1 MEINPAYNF
10 FSQGF
15 QDNFNTKKRAFFSI
29 RIFSFMDEKEL
40 RKLNRQELLEI
51 LLEVTEE
58 NENLLE
64 ENKML
69 RKKLQS
75 KYMVIDNAGSLAE
88 ASLQISGVFKR
99 AQLAADVYLRNLK
112 RMEKQLRLKQALL
125 DDEIS
130 RKEYEEQLQEETLP
144 VEQVVSDDDTSAE

>member
-1 MEINPAYNF
+1 
-10 FSQGF
+10 
-15 QDNFNTKKRAFFSI
+15 
-29 RIFSFMDEKEL
+29 MDEKEL

-88 ASLQISGVFKR
+88 ASLQISGGFKR